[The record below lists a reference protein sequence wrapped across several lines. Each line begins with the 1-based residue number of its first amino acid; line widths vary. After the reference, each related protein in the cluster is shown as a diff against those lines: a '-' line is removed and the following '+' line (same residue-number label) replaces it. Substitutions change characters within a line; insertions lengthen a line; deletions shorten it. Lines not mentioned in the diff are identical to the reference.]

1 MVVSTRRAR
10 GVTAESSQER
20 STRRG
25 TDSAT
30 PPLETPVE
38 SRPKRTRG
46 GQRKAA
52 APTSQPEPEC
62 APQPTPT
69 PTPQPNATPAR
80 LEQHATARSVTTTA
94 QTPSTKTTTTTTT
107 TSTTTKRRGLRSQK
121 TNAASPLRALD
132 EQPERPAKRT
142 RRSKK
147 DLDATSAP
155 AAAQSQPTQSEN
167 SHDAGIFFSK
177 SEQPQLSSVTT
188 PAPSLYPSPCSFQP
202 GLSVASLKSE
212 LLRHEISQ
220 LHARVA
226 ELEAMCGVQ
235 GNEIFQLKARIA
247 SLEQEAAQL
256 LDQNILLRQ
265 LPQQAYSQ
273 LPTDPMTTDFDDA
286 YTDMRSPTPPP
297 QPEFVRGSESA
308 LALLHTIENAAKES
322 TRASPPVQDQSDTEA
337 DDDEPVVKSKSKKTP
352 KLTPKAQPEPERE
365 TTPQHPAT
373 TPTRGF
379 FTSISSRFSA
389 IKNIFGASMSADAP
403 PSPTPSSRAP
413 RPDSLTET
421 LSLPP
426 TPVGERT
433 KRPTKK
439 VKKRNPLLKL
449 LTKDFAA
456 EDKVR
461 AEAWA
466 KQAIADMANNNTIG
480 DKRKR
485 LEVPIT
491 MAELPHLPAR
501 MPWESGFGYPL
512 DQLEDDDLAPSW
524 AVYMSMVTEEEEH
537 KKKKLKTAQK
547 SSGDDIISLNDS
559 FDLGANGLPVG
570 LIDTNGNSAAE
581 NDLHPRR
588 AIKPSPMF
596 ETVVSHKQGGN
607 VFNELRGHDAAVND
621 REALKRELK
630 QTMQTPKKAATLNTH
645 DPVKPHNPSQGS
657 FSVPEDSDSENE
669 EEQQSASKKSTAATA
684 DAAPLWTQAPPPA
697 PVPAHAPL
705 PASPASAAPE
715 VASPQAPDTPSQQ
728 IPESPPQRPV
738 DEIARQRQRLMKH
751 TPHKPSRLQ
760 QVSYPSPSL
769 MSDAGNESIADTP
782 LKYPALYATM
792 PPDPE
797 PLHADDPELMAAC
810 EANTYSES
818 FQQTLANMR
827 AAWPSPIIT
836 YESDEEDLSPV
847 SQ

>member
-1 MVVSTRRAR
+1 MVSTRRAR
-10 GVTAESSQER
+10 VVTADPSQER

-25 TDSAT
+25 TASAT
-30 PPLETPVE
+30 PPLETPAE
-38 SRPKRTRG
+38 ARPKRTRG

-52 APTSQPEPEC
+52 AASQPEPEVASQQT
-62 APQPTPT
+62 APPA
-69 PTPQPNATPAR
+69 ATPAR
-80 LEQHATARSVTTTA
+80 LEQQTTARSVTTTA
-94 QTPSTKTTTTTTT
+94 QTPSSKMTMTTTTTT
-107 TSTTTKRRGLRSQK
+107 TTTKRRGLRSQK
-121 TNAASPLRALD
+121 TDSASPLRTL
-132 EQPERPAKRT
+132 EQTEPPAKRT

-147 DLDATSAP
+147 ELDATPAP
-155 AAAQSQPTQSEN
+155 AAPQSQPTQSEN
-167 SHDAGIFFSK
+167 NHDAGIFFSK
-177 SEQPQLSSVTT
+177 SEHQLSSVKT
-188 PAPSLYPSPCSFQP
+188 PAPHLFSSPLSSFHGSPSLDDYKFQV
-202 GLSVASLKSE
+202 L
-212 LLRHEISQ
+212 
-220 LHARVA
+220 
-226 ELEAMCGVQ
+226 VQ
-235 GNEIFQLKARIA
+235 ENFQLKARVGELQAQCGAQGDEIFQLRARVA
-247 SLEQEAAQL
+247 SLEEETAEL

-265 LPQQAYSQ
+265 PSHQAHNQ
-273 LPTDPMTTDFDDA
+273 PPTNPTTADFDDA
-286 YTDMRSPTPPP
+286 YTDMRPPTPPP
-297 QPEFVRGSESA
+297 SQPEFVRGSESA

-322 TRASPPVQDQSDTEA
+322 TRVSPPAQSDTEV
-337 DDDEPVVKSKSKKTP
+337 DDDEPIVHKKAKRTP
-352 KLTPKAQPEPERE
+352 KSASKAQPEPQ
-365 TTPQHPAT
+365 TTPPQSAT

-389 IKNIFGASMSADAP
+389 IKNIFGSSMSADAP
-403 PSPTPSSRAP
+403 PSPTPASRAP
-413 RPDSLTET
+413 RPDTLAET

-426 TPVGERT
+426 TPIGERS
-433 KRPTKK
+433 KRPNKK

-449 LTKDFAA
+449 LTKDFAP
-456 EDKVR
+456 EDSVR

-466 KQAIADMANNNTIG
+466 KQAIADMANNATIG

-491 MAELPHLPAR
+491 VGDLPYLPAR
-501 MPWESGFGYPL
+501 MPWESGFGNPL
-512 DQLEDDDLAPSW
+512 DNMEDDDLAPAW
-524 AVYMSMVTEEEEH
+524 AVYMSMITEEDVH
-537 KKKKLKTAQK
+537 KKKKVKTAQK

-559 FDLGANGLPVG
+559 FDLGTNGLPAG

-596 ETVVSHKQGGN
+596 ETTVSHKQGGN

-630 QTMQTPKKAATLNTH
+630 QTMQTPKKASPPKTRDA
-645 DPVKPHNPSQGS
+645 VKPHNPSQGS
-657 FSVPEDSDSENE
+657 FSVPEDSDSEDE
-669 EEQQSASKKSTAATA
+669 EEQQPANKKSTPATA
-684 DAAPLWTQAPPPA
+684 DASPLWTQAPPPA

-705 PASPASAAPE
+705 PASPVTAAPVTAAPE
-715 VASPQAPDTPSQQ
+715 VASPQLPDTPSHQPSEAGSQQ
-728 IPESPPQRPV
+728 TV
-738 DEIARQRQRLMKH
+738 DEITRQRQRLMKH

-769 MSDAGNESIADTP
+769 MSDAGNESIMVAT
-782 LKYPALYATM
+782 KYPELYSTM

-827 AAWPSPIIT
+827 AAWPSPIIH